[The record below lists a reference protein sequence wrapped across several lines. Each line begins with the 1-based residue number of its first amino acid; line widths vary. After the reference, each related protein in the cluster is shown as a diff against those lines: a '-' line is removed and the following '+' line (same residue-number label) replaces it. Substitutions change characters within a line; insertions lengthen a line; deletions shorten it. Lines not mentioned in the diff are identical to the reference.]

1 MSYGHKYKGGIGM
14 SSDIIQFM
22 HNFLE
27 SSHIPVHYFTE
38 SMQEEDY
45 HEFIQNFDLG
55 LRYHVLGTADHSER
69 FRQWLFSRIPYVIY
83 IEKDIFLCTY
93 IILFLPEKQEWL
105 FCGPV
110 LFEEITEKRLSALAA
125 DLDLPEEFHASLKYH
140 YERIP
145 FFSSMDLLKSMFFEF
160 GNMIY
165 GKGRFDIEYRDSTE
179 LEIWHYDYKNYLRIP
194 EKPFHNIHV
203 IEARYEAENALI
215 DAVCSCN
222 EAAAAEALATVHAYL
237 LPQRLPDRLRDMKD
251 YTITF
256 NTLLRK
262 ATERAGVHPIHID
275 AHSNGT
281 IPRIEQLG
289 SVSQCIA
296 FSKKMIHEY
305 CELIRRHSLQNYSV
319 IIRKALTYIN
329 TDLCTDLT
337 LNVLAE
343 QLNVNASYLS
353 MLFKKEV
360 GVTLTDYVNKHR
372 IKHAGRLLLC
382 TNLPIKSIA
391 QKCGIS
397 DIYYFTRL
405 FKRIMGTTP
414 KAFRQSAPYE
424 AHSDLR
430 PAKSN
435 KEL

>member
-1 MSYGHKYKGGIGM
+1 MDM

-27 SSHIPVHYFTE
+27 SNHIPVHYFTI
-38 SMQEEDY
+38 SPHEEDFL
-45 HEFIQNFDLG
+45 EFLRNFDLG
-55 LRYHVLGTADHSER
+55 LRHHILGMTESFER
-69 FRQWLFSRIPYVIY
+69 FRQWFFSKVPSVIY
-83 IEKDIFLCTY
+83 FEKDIFLCTY

-105 FCGPV
+105 FCGPA
-110 LFEEITEKRLSALAA
+110 LFEEITEKRLSILITN
-125 DLDLPEEFHASLKYH
+125 LELPEEFHASLKYY
-140 YERIP
+140 YEHMP

-160 GNMIY
+160 GNMVY
-165 GKGRFDIEYRDSTE
+165 GKDRFDMKYHDNTD
-179 LEIWHYDYKNYLRIP
+179 LEIWHYDYENYLRIP

-215 DAVCSCN
+215 EAVCSCN
-222 EAAAAEALATVHAYL
+222 EAAAIEALTKFHAYL
-237 LPQRLPDRLRDMKD
+237 LPQRLPDRLRDMKN

-256 NTLLRK
+256 NTHLRK
-262 ATERAGVHPIHID
+262 AAERAGVHPIHID

-289 SVSQCIA
+289 SVNQCIN
-296 FSKKMIHEY
+296 FHKKMIHEY
-305 CELIRRHSLQNYSV
+305 CELIRRHSLLNYSV

-353 MLFKKEV
+353 MLFKKET
-360 GVTLTDYVNKHR
+360 GMTLTDYVNKHR
-372 IKHAGRLLLC
+372 IEHAGRLLLC

-414 KAFRQSAPYE
+414 KTFRQSAPHGAY
-424 AHSDLR
+424 SDL
-430 PAKSN
+430 PASK
-435 KEL
+435 KQ

>member
-1 MSYGHKYKGGIGM
+1 M

-27 SSHIPVHYFTE
+27 SNHIPVHYFTI
-38 SMQEEDY
+38 SPHEEDFL
-45 HEFIQNFDLG
+45 EFLRNFDLG
-55 LRYHVLGTADHSER
+55 LRHHILGMTESFER
-69 FRQWLFSRIPYVIY
+69 FRQWFFSKVPSVIY
-83 IEKDIFLCTY
+83 FEKDIFLCTY

-105 FCGPV
+105 FCGPA
-110 LFEEITEKRLSALAA
+110 LFEEITEKRLSILITN
-125 DLDLPEEFHASLKYH
+125 LELPEEFHASLKYY
-140 YERIP
+140 YEHMP

-165 GKGRFDIEYRDSTE
+165 GKSRFEMEYRDNTD
-179 LEIWHYDYKNYLRIP
+179 LEIWHYDYENYLRIP

-215 DAVCSCN
+215 EAVCSCN
-222 EAAAAEALATVHAYL
+222 EAAAIEALTKFHAYL
-237 LPQRLPDRLRDMKD
+237 LPQRLPDRLRDMKN

-256 NTLLRK
+256 NTHLRK
-262 ATERAGVHPIHID
+262 AAERAGVHPIHID

-289 SVSQCIA
+289 SVNQCIN
-296 FSKKMIHEY
+296 FHKKMIHEY
-305 CELIRRHSLQNYSV
+305 CELIRRHSLLNYSV

-353 MLFKKEV
+353 MLFKKET
-360 GVTLTDYVNKHR
+360 GMTLTDYVNKHR
-372 IKHAGRLLLC
+372 IEHAGRLLLC

-414 KAFRQSAPYE
+414 KTFRQRAPHGAY
-424 AHSDLR
+424 ANL
-430 PAKSN
+430 PASK
-435 KEL
+435 KQ

>member
-1 MSYGHKYKGGIGM
+1 MDM

-27 SSHIPVHYFTE
+27 SSNIPVHYFTV
-38 SMQEEDY
+38 SPHEEDFL
-45 HEFIQNFDLG
+45 EFLRNFDLG
-55 LRYHVLGTADHSER
+55 LRYHVLGMTESSER
-69 FRQWLFSRIPYVIY
+69 FRQWFFSRVPSVIY
-83 IEKDIFLCTY
+83 FEKDIFLCTY
-93 IILFLPEKQEWL
+93 IFLFLPEKQKWL
-105 FCGPV
+105 FCGPA
-110 LFEEITEKRLSALAA
+110 LFEEITEKRLSVLIN
-125 DLDLPEEFHASLKYH
+125 DLELPEEFHAILKNN
-140 YERIP
+140 YEHIP
-145 FFSSMDLLKSMFFEF
+145 LFPSMGLLKSMFFEF
-160 GNMIY
+160 GNMVY
-165 GKGRFDIEYRDSTE
+165 GKDRFDMKYHDNTD

-215 DAVCSCN
+215 EAVCSCN
-222 EAAAAEALATVHAYL
+222 EDAAVEALTKFHAYL
-237 LPQRLPDRLRDMKD
+237 LPQRLPDRLRDMKN

-256 NTLLRK
+256 NTHLRK
-262 ATERAGVHPIHID
+262 AAERAGVHPIHID

-289 SVSQCIA
+289 SVNQCIN
-296 FSKKMIHEY
+296 FHKKMTHEY

-353 MLFKKEV
+353 MLFKKET
-360 GVTLTDYVNKHR
+360 GMTLTDYVNKHR
-372 IKHAGRLLLC
+372 IEHAGRLLLC

-391 QKCGIS
+391 QKCGIP
-397 DIYYFTRL
+397 DIYYFARL

-414 KAFRQSAPYE
+414 KIFRQNVPHE
-424 AHSDLR
+424 VHSDL
-430 PAKSN
+430 PARK
-435 KEL
+435 KQ

>member
-1 MSYGHKYKGGIGM
+1 MDM

-27 SSHIPVHYFTE
+27 SNHIPVHYFTI
-38 SMQEEDY
+38 SPHEEDFL
-45 HEFIQNFDLG
+45 EFLRNFDLG
-55 LRYHVLGTADHSER
+55 LRHHILGMTESFER
-69 FRQWLFSRIPYVIY
+69 FRQWFFSKVPSVIY
-83 IEKDIFLCTY
+83 FEKDIFLCTY

-105 FCGPV
+105 FCGPA
-110 LFEEITEKRLSALAA
+110 LFEEITEKRLSILITN
-125 DLDLPEEFHASLKYH
+125 LELPEEFHASLKYY
-140 YERIP
+140 YEHMP

-165 GKGRFDIEYRDSTE
+165 GKSRFEMEYRDNTD
-179 LEIWHYDYKNYLRIP
+179 LEIWHYDYENYLRIP

-215 DAVCSCN
+215 EAVCSCN
-222 EAAAAEALATVHAYL
+222 EAAAIEALTKFHAYL
-237 LPQRLPDRLRDMKD
+237 LPQRLPDRLRDMKN

-256 NTLLRK
+256 NTHLRK
-262 ATERAGVHPIHID
+262 AAERAGVHPIHID

-289 SVSQCIA
+289 SVNQCIN
-296 FSKKMIHEY
+296 FHKKMIHEY
-305 CELIRRHSLQNYSV
+305 CELIRRHSLLNYSV

-353 MLFKKEV
+353 MLFKKET
-360 GVTLTDYVNKHR
+360 GMTLTDYVNKHR
-372 IKHAGRLLLC
+372 IEHAGRLLLC

-414 KAFRQSAPYE
+414 KTFRQRAPHGAY
-424 AHSDLR
+424 ANL
-430 PAKSN
+430 PASK
-435 KEL
+435 KQ

>member
-1 MSYGHKYKGGIGM
+1 M

-27 SSHIPVHYFTE
+27 SNHIPVHYFTI
-38 SMQEEDY
+38 SPHEEDFL
-45 HEFIQNFDLG
+45 EFLRNFDLG
-55 LRYHVLGTADHSER
+55 LRHHILGMTESFER
-69 FRQWLFSRIPYVIY
+69 FRQWFFSKVPSVIY
-83 IEKDIFLCTY
+83 FEKDIFLCTY

-105 FCGPV
+105 FCGPA
-110 LFEEITEKRLSALAA
+110 LFEEITEKRLSILITN
-125 DLDLPEEFHASLKYH
+125 LELPEEFHASLKYY
-140 YERIP
+140 YEHMP

-160 GNMIY
+160 GNMVY
-165 GKGRFDIEYRDSTE
+165 GKDRFDMKYHDNTD
-179 LEIWHYDYKNYLRIP
+179 LEIWHYDYENYLRIP

-215 DAVCSCN
+215 EAVCSCN
-222 EAAAAEALATVHAYL
+222 EAAAIEALTKFHAYL
-237 LPQRLPDRLRDMKD
+237 LPQRLPDRLRDMKN

-256 NTLLRK
+256 NTHLRK
-262 ATERAGVHPIHID
+262 AAERAGVHPIHID

-289 SVSQCIA
+289 SVNQCIN
-296 FSKKMIHEY
+296 FHKKMIHEY
-305 CELIRRHSLQNYSV
+305 CELIRRHSLLNYSV

-353 MLFKKEV
+353 MLFKKET
-360 GVTLTDYVNKHR
+360 GMTLTDYVNKHR
-372 IKHAGRLLLC
+372 IEHAGRLLLC

-414 KAFRQSAPYE
+414 KTFRQSAPHGAY
-424 AHSDLR
+424 SDL
-430 PAKSN
+430 PASK
-435 KEL
+435 KQ

>member
-1 MSYGHKYKGGIGM
+1 MDM

-27 SSHIPVHYFTE
+27 SSHIPVHYFTI
-38 SMQEEDY
+38 SPHEDDFL
-45 HEFIQNFDLG
+45 EFLRNFDLG
-55 LRYHVLGTADHSER
+55 LRYHVLGMTKSSER
-69 FRQWLFSRIPYVIY
+69 FRQWFFSRVPSVIY

-93 IILFLPEKQEWL
+93 IFLFLPEKQKWL

-110 LFEEITEKRLSALAA
+110 LFEEITENRLSVLVD
-125 DLDLPEEFHASLKYH
+125 DLELPEEFHASLKYY
-140 YERIP
+140 YEHIP
-145 FFSSMDLLKSMFFEF
+145 FFPSVDLLKSMFFEF
-160 GNMIY
+160 GNMVY
-165 GKGRFDIEYRDSTE
+165 GKERFDMKYRDNTD
-179 LEIWHYDYKNYLRIP
+179 LEIWHYDYKNYLRIT

-215 DAVCSCN
+215 EAVCSCN
-222 EAAAAEALATVHAYL
+222 EAAAIEALTKFHAYL
-237 LPQRLPDRLRDMKD
+237 LPQRLPDRLRDMKN

-256 NTLLRK
+256 NTHLRK
-262 ATERAGVHPIHID
+262 AAERAGVHPIHID

-289 SVSQCIA
+289 SVNQCIT
-296 FSKKMIHEY
+296 FHKKMTHEY

-353 MLFKKEV
+353 MLFKKET
-360 GVTLTDYVNKHR
+360 GMTLTDYVNKLR
-372 IKHAGRLLLC
+372 IEHAGRLLLC

-414 KAFRQSAPYE
+414 KIFRQNAPHGV
-424 AHSDLR
+424 HSDL
-430 PAKSN
+430 PACK
-435 KEL
+435 KQ